1 MLDYLHRFMQFI
13 NESENN
19 IISGSLLSLYD
30 KIVTYH
36 GPSIIINAISRNDTI
51 MNRITIYWSIW
62 I

>member
-19 IISGSLLSLYD
+19 IISGSLLGLYD
-30 KIVTYH
+30 KIVAYH

-51 MNRITIYWSIW
+51 MNRITIY
-62 I
+62 